1 MNAIQFPPESVL
13 WACVSHF
20 SLNSWCVWGPGINM
34 VIVDFA
40 CIMQQHKQIICEKGA
55 QSQMQE
61 KQTAPFNFIWKGSC
75 NMNNIKGSSNYTS
88 EGKLGGNNIQLEQ
101 ISRLHYT
108 KEDWSWHGKWLTMQ
122 RRIFCSSDNCHQ
134 WQSQSHKL
142 HICNHSQVDVMQN
155 PRNFPLALLLSPEWS
170 AVLSHQFWRWCTGKF
185 SSSSAPWTSVCN
197 HH

>member
-1 MNAIQFPPESVL
+1 
-13 WACVSHF
+13 
-20 SLNSWCVWGPGINM
+20 M

-108 KEDWSWHGKWLTMQ
+108 KED
-122 RRIFCSSDNCHQ
+122 
-134 WQSQSHKL
+134 
-142 HICNHSQVDVMQN
+142 
-155 PRNFPLALLLSPEWS
+155 
-170 AVLSHQFWRWCTGKF
+170 
-185 SSSSAPWTSVCN
+185 
-197 HH
+197 